1 MKKNLKSIGIFLMLS
16 TIFSF
21 SLGDFYLNKNIV
33 KAEGEK
39 KVVNVDRIYK
49 ELNGYIDKKTTE
61 NLIYKVTNNI
71 TTEADLEKTEPLYTI
86 HSKEYNVN
94 VVKKIYKDGSFIKTG
109 MKDGSLENLDY
120 NLSMTPT
127 NLSGSIMPTNLSGI
141 HCGNG
146 YCYATNG
153 HAYKYVNGSELG
165 FYASFEYGNGIY
177 GRYGHINSV
186 WSGYIKRGYGLSGP
200 YKYGPSQGVYYA
212 SVSGFSNNGGH
223 YIVTLVVGPG
233 GAYVY

>member
-1 MKKNLKSIGIFLMLS
+1 MLS

-21 SLGDFYLNKNIV
+21 SLGDVYLNKNIV

-71 TTEADLEKTEPLYTI
+71 TTEADLEKTEALYTI
-86 HSKEYNVN
+86 HSKEYNAN
-94 VVKKIYKDGSFIKTG
+94 VVKKIY
-109 MKDGSLENLDY
+109 KDGSLENLDY
-120 NLSMTPT
+120 NLSM
-127 NLSGSIMPTNLSGI
+127 MPTNLRGI
-141 HCGNG
+141 RCGNG

-165 FYASFEYGNGIY
+165 FYVSFEYGNGTY

-212 SVSGFSNNGGH
+212 SVSDFSSNGGY
-223 YIVTLVVGPG
+223 YIVTLAVGPG

>member
-1 MKKNLKSIGIFLMLS
+1 MLS

-49 ELNGYIDKKTTE
+49 ELNGYIDNKTTE

-86 HSKEYNVN
+86 HSKEYNAN
-94 VVKKIYKDGSFIKTG
+94 VVKKIY
-109 MKDGSLENLDY
+109 KDGSLENLDY
-120 NLSMTPT
+120 NLS
-127 NLSGSIMPTNLSGI
+127 IMPTNLSGI
-141 HCGNG
+141 RCGNG
-146 YCYATNG
+146 YCYTTNG

-165 FYASFEYGNGIY
+165 FYVSFEYGNGTY
-177 GRYGHINSV
+177 GRYSHINSV
-186 WSGYIKRGYGLSGP
+186 QSGYIKRGYGLSGP

-212 SVSGFSNNGGH
+212 SVSGFSSNGGY
-223 YIVTLVVGPG
+223 YIVTLAVGLG
-233 GAYVY
+233 GAYVYQ

>member
-1 MKKNLKSIGIFLMLS
+1 MKKNLKIIGIFLMLS

-86 HSKEYNVN
+86 NSKEYGVN

-109 MKDGSLENLDY
+109 IKDGSLENDY
-120 NLSMTPT
+120 GSSIIPT
-127 NLSGSIMPTNLSGI
+127 ELSGI
-141 HCGNG
+141 YCGNG

-165 FYASFEYGNGIY
+165 FYASFEYGNGSY
-177 GRYGHINSV
+177 GRYGYINSV

-212 SVSGFSNNGGH
+212 SVSGFASYGGH
-223 YIVTLVVGPG
+223 YTVTLAVGPG

>member
-1 MKKNLKSIGIFLMLS
+1 MLS

-21 SLGDFYLNKNIV
+21 SLGDVYLNKNIV

-71 TTEADLEKTEPLYTI
+71 TTEADLEKTEALYTI
-86 HSKEYNVN
+86 YSKEYNVN
-94 VVKKIYKDGSFIKTG
+94 VVKKIYKDGS
-109 MKDGSLENLDY
+109 LENLDY
-120 NLSMTPT
+120 NLSM
-127 NLSGSIMPTNLSGI
+127 MPTNLSGI
-141 HCGNG
+141 RCGNG

-165 FYASFEYGNGIY
+165 FYASFEYGNGTY

-186 WSGYIKRGYGLSGP
+186 WSVP

-212 SVSGFSNNGGH
+212 SISGFSSNGGH
-223 YIVTLVVGPG
+223 YIVMLAVGSG

>member
-1 MKKNLKSIGIFLMLS
+1 MLS

-21 SLGDFYLNKNIV
+21 SLGDVYLNKNIV

-71 TTEADLEKTEPLYTI
+71 TTEADLEKTEALYTI

-94 VVKKIYKDGSFIKTG
+94 VVKKIYKDGS
-109 MKDGSLENLDY
+109 LENLDY
-120 NLSMTPT
+120 NLSM
-127 NLSGSIMPTNLSGI
+127 MPTNLSGI
-141 HCGNG
+141 RCGNG
-146 YCYATNG
+146 YCYA
-153 HAYKYVNGSELG
+153 AYKYVNGSELG
-165 FYASFEYGNGIY
+165 FYASFEYGNGTY

-186 WSGYIKRGYGLSGP
+186 WSGP

-212 SVSGFSNNGGH
+212 SISGFSSNGGH
-223 YIVTLVVGPG
+223 YIVMLAVGSG